1 MCYEWPPR
9 HAGRSRLPLVD
20 AIGSALLYPNSLPR
34 IGSIIMTETDNQGHG
49 PSSGSLFKSAFF
61 TLLGA
66 VMVTALFIMPA
77 EFGVDPTGIGT
88 RLGLTDLDA
97 SEPAP
102 DAAAIT
108 EPAPKLVSGA
118 FPSPPAEEAFDYYE
132 PEVLGDPFSRSH
144 ASEFRSTSMEI
155 ALDEFEQVEV
165 KAVMKQGDALVY
177 SWKLIEGETVY
188 TDFHADPLE
197 TDRYPDRYWLRYA
210 ESEDPS
216 ASGSLV
222 APFDGNHGWYWMNIE
237 ENPVKIVLE
246 VHGYYE
252 NLDEIMRSY
261 Q

>member
-1 MCYEWPPR
+1 
-9 HAGRSRLPLVD
+9 
-20 AIGSALLYPNSLPR
+20 
-34 IGSIIMTETDNQGHG
+34 MTDSSKQGHG

-66 VMVTALFIMPA
+66 VIVTALFIMPA
-77 EFGVDPTGIGT
+77 EYGVDPTGVGT

-97 SEPAP
+97 GDTEADSLPASVS
-102 DAAAIT
+102 AGGT
-108 EPAPKLVSGA
+108 TPKLVAGS
-118 FPSPPAEEAFDYYE
+118 FPTAPAEADFDYYD

-144 ASEFRSTSMEI
+144 TAEFRTTTMEI

-165 KAVMKQGDALVY
+165 KAVMKQGDAFVY
-177 SWKLIEGETVY
+177 SWKMIEGETVY
-188 TDFHADPLE
+188 TDFHADPLHV
-197 TDRYPDRYWLRYA
+197 DQYPDRYWLRYA
-210 ESEDPS
+210 ESEEPF

-246 VHGYYE
+246 VRGYYE
-252 NLDEIMRSY
+252 SLEEIMRSM